1 MNFNKLFD
9 LDSPFMRVMSKM
21 TDLVLLSLLWFFC
34 CLPVITIGPA
44 TVALYYVTLKM
55 ARGEEMKITTTFFR
69 GFKENFKQGLV
80 QNLLFLI
87 VGIVLLLDYIIMS
100 AVDTTSGMISSAGFL
115 VMGIWML
122 CIMFYTYPLQAQFYN
137 TIRRTLLNA
146 AILSMRKLG
155 TTVALFALH
164 ILPVILGYFSF
175 EALVRTAPAWV
186 MLAPGLIAFL
196 SAKLLIKIFDPY
208 LKAAGVE
215 NTETVA
221 EE

>member
-21 TDLVLLSLLWFFC
+21 TDMVLLSLLWFVC

-44 TVALYYVTLKM
+44 SVALYYVTLKM
-55 ARGEEMKITTTFFR
+55 ARGEELKITTTFFR
-69 GFKENFKQGLV
+69 GFKENVKQGIV
-80 QNLLFLI
+80 QNILFLV
-87 VGIVLLLDYIIMS
+87 VGVVLLLDYIIMS
-100 AVDTTSGMISSAGFL
+100 AVETTSGMISSAGFM

-164 ILPVILGYFSF
+164 MLPVILGYVSF

-196 SAKLLIKIFDPY
+196 SSKLLIKIFDPFI
-208 LKAAGVE
+208 KEAAGE
-215 NTETVA
+215 KR
-221 EE
+221 EELEGE